1 MSLFS
6 QLAGEAFTALTT
18 PQAGGS
24 TPAAQI
30 LTDLIQNHAS
40 GNGLSGLLQQLTAS
54 GLGPQVQSW
63 LGSGTNL
70 PVSPDQIQQALGSG
84 KIQQLAQQYGID
96 PSAVSTAVA
105 HLLPQAVDHLTPN
118 GQVPPAG
125 GIAGALS
132 GLLSSSFFKQG

>member
-1 MSLFS
+1 MSLFG
-6 QLAGEAFTALTT
+6 QLAGDAFAALTSS
-18 PQAGGS
+18 PSGGP

-63 LGSGTNL
+63 LGSGANL
-70 PVSPDQIQQALGSG
+70 PVNAGQIQQALGSD

-96 PSAVSTAVA
+96 PSAVATAIA
-105 HLLPQAVDHLTPN
+105 HLIPGAVDHLTPG
-118 GQVPPAG
+118 GQIPPAS

-132 GLLSSSFFKQG
+132 GLLSSSFFKQ